1 MDVSYQWE
9 HQLCTEQQRLPRK
22 QALDSLQLQTDAAL
36 HKSRRRV
43 ECFPQRCIIVRCVSR
58 TSLVH
63 WPCQNLDVTKP
74 ETRDML
80 GACVNC
86 EESGDNS
93 PSTSELRKER
103 RLMASRPGA
112 DSYMEPMQLLLPSL
126 YSSHRLFNPGLC
138 VVSSCDPGGSFL
150 RTFNIFRCSTRTAKP
165 TSRVVCVLSAFAL
178 SCSTT
183 LRNGKLT
190 PDLAPH
196 PSHEKRQNRLTETR
210 IGRKQ
215 IRRLARS

>member
-1 MDVSYQWE
+1 MSYQWE

-58 TSLVH
+58 TSLVR

-93 PSTSELRKER
+93 PSTSELSQREKTHGQSPGSRLIYGANAAAPPFIILLSPTFQPWALR
-103 RLMASRPGA
+103 RL
-112 DSYMEPMQLLLPSL
+112 
-126 YSSHRLFNPGLC
+126 
-138 VVSSCDPGGSFL
+138 FL
-150 RTFNIFRCSTRTAKP
+150 RSRWIFPANFQYLPLQHTHSEAHFPSCMCP
-165 TSRVVCVLSAFAL
+165 VCLRPVLQYDVEEREAD
-178 SCSTT
+178 T
-183 LRNGKLT
+183 
-190 PDLAPH
+190 
-196 PSHEKRQNRLTETR
+196 
-210 IGRKQ
+210 
-215 IRRLARS
+215 